1 MKIGDRLQVVQD
13 GVGIRL
19 YFVEE
24 GNKSNRIFTLGSA
37 LEALKYLLL
46 DDEGRKRKDEI

>member
-1 MKIGDRLQVVQD
+1 MKTGDSLQVVQD

-24 GNKSNRIFTLGSA
+24 GNKSNRIFRLGDA
-37 LEALKYLLL
+37 VEALKYLLL
-46 DDEGRKRKDEI
+46 DEEGRKRKDGH